1 VLQILR
7 KKLEELR
14 MEYPHGGS
22 EEPYATILKV
32 PDWIKKYKK
41 ELYEP
46 RMVSIG
52 PYHLGNRHLQ
62 FMENEKLYSL
72 RYLLE
77 LNPSAEIEVCVK
89 EMRRLESAARY
100 CYSNDIDLDSGE
112 FVMMLLLDGCFIL
125 EFFMKAANGDLNA
138 RWDTNVI
145 LSDLYLLENQ
155 VPFFVIHKLYHIFC
169 GCPVANCSY
178 EVTCPLLKLILELP
192 DPFNYD
198 HRLLLS
204 CPTIGN
210 RIHHLCDL
218 FYRAK
223 LPNRYHSIGKP
234 DLARGTSFF
243 NGLGDEIHTGANIW
257 TIMMPSA
264 TGLQKSGV
272 KFKRKADAQHLF
284 DVCFHNGILEMPFFK
299 LSVATK
305 IMLVNMIA
313 FEESKLIS
321 LEKRIS
327 TSYVALLD
335 VLINTEKDVSVLEQ
349 SGVFKNM
356 LENDYEAAKFFNE
369 LGAAVQLNR
378 DNHYYFDL
386 LMDLKRFTNSTWNKY
401 RARLFQ
407 DFSTN
412 PWTFISVVTGAI
424 ALILT
429 FIQTYYSAK
438 P

>member
-1 VLQILR
+1 MRLD
-7 KKLEELR
+7 ELR
-14 MEYPHGGS
+14 MDLPGDHD
-22 EEPYATILKV
+22 ATIVKV
-32 PDWIKKYKK
+32 PAWMKKGNE

-46 RMVSIG
+46 RMLSIG
-52 PYHLGNRHLQ
+52 PYHFGKSHLQ
-62 FMENEKLYSL
+62 AMEKKYYYL
-72 RYLLE
+72 RDFLLD
-77 LNPSAEIEVCVK
+77 NPSVEIEVYVK
-89 EMRRLESAARY
+89 ELRCLESAARG
-100 CYSNDIDLDSGE
+100 CYTIDIALSSDD

-125 EFFMKAANGDLNA
+125 GFFMKAANGDLNA

-145 LSDLYLLENQ
+145 LSDIYLLENQ
-155 VPFFVIHKLYHIFC
+155 IPFFVIHKLYDIC
-169 GCPVANCSY
+169 YGCPIANCSY
-178 EVTCPLLKLILELP
+178 EVTCPLLKLILEFP
-192 DPFNYD
+192 DPFDFD

-204 CPTIGN
+204 RPTIGN

-223 LPNRYHSIGKP
+223 LPDRYHSIEKP
-234 DLARGTSFF
+234 DLARGKSFF

-257 TIMMPSA
+257 TITMPSA

-272 KFKRKADAQHLF
+272 IFKRKADAQHLF